1 VRVTWAVLALVLAFA
16 FIVGGRAA
24 SAYGTTDFHCLWTAA
39 RMLIDGADPY
49 DETAWSAAIG
59 GPFVDPAG
67 LLRSAPCPGRFGYP
81 LTTALAFVP
90 LAALP
95 EGLAAYL
102 WEALL
107 ILATVV
113 GAILLWRAVDGPPRA
128 LATFLIVIIASEP
141 FWLTTTTA
149 QFGGV
154 MVGLL
159 GVLALATSRG
169 REVSGG
175 LATVALLLKPH
186 VTWLVALVAVGRA
199 FAQGSRRVIAT
210 VLIAATLPL
219 GLSVAI
225 RPSWIAEWIGEL
237 FSNRRE
243 MLPDQ
248 ATAWA
253 LAQRLFGHER
263 LGAVL
268 ILAVLALVAVVLRR
282 AKLRSVAVLGLAAAG
297 TLLVAPY
304 AGSHDQL
311 ILALPWAIVF
321 AEAMR
326 ATDRILLVG
335 LLVCASLVPWVID
348 AYSVGTAPGEPAAW
362 IAVAA
367 TTILLSF
374 ALARRRSVEP
384 A

>member
-1 VRVTWAVLALVLAFA
+1 MSRPALASSSRRVLTSG
-16 FIVGGRAA
+16 I
-24 SAYGTTDFHCLWTAA
+24 
-39 RMLIDGADPY
+39 
-49 DETAWSAAIG
+49 
-59 GPFVDPAG
+59 
-67 LLRSAPCPGRFGYP
+67 P

-199 FAQGSRRVIAT
+199 FAQGSRRVMAT

-225 RPSWIAEWIGEL
+225 RPSWMAEWIGEL

-326 ATDRILLVG
+326 ATDRTLLVG

>member
-1 VRVTWAVLALVLAFA
+1 
-16 FIVGGRAA
+16 
-24 SAYGTTDFHCLWTAA
+24 
-39 RMLIDGADPY
+39 
-49 DETAWSAAIG
+49 
-59 GPFVDPAG
+59 
-67 LLRSAPCPGRFGYP
+67 
-81 LTTALAFVP
+81 
-90 LAALP
+90 
-95 EGLAAYL
+95 
-102 WEALL
+102 
-107 ILATVV
+107 
-113 GAILLWRAVDGPPRA
+113 
-128 LATFLIVIIASEP
+128 
-141 FWLTTTTA
+141 
-149 QFGGV
+149 

-159 GVLALATSRG
+159 GVLALATARG

-219 GLSVAI
+219 GLSIAI